1 MWKRSI
7 TDKLHSQAC
16 AVCATYLL
24 AGTARLPALRGGA
37 CPGERTPGLSP
48 GRASRETRCEG
59 VSSALESR
67 LSKAPCTPVLMPAG
81 SLPGP
86 PGSGVTS
93 PARRNRTRSINWLS
107 PADVPDV
114 SETAAVMVIA
124 AAKSKAVHLCRWI
137 NNFRAARF
145 SERARTALDSL
156 ALISPVRRERSF
168 CSVILRC
175 ERSEPRRTTAQA
187 HRLPPFEARCFAPS
201 TSG

>member
-1 MWKRSI
+1 MTKENPFSRRDCVRGLPSQRSARRKKGGEAPKDASHPLSAPI
-7 TDKLHSQAC
+7 LLEGRRCGSGPLQTSLHSQAC

-37 CPGERTPGLSP
+37 CPGERTPELSP

-145 SERARTALDSL
+145 SEKG
-156 ALISPVRRERSF
+156 
-168 CSVILRC
+168 
-175 ERSEPRRTTAQA
+175 A
-187 HRLPPFEARCFAPS
+187 HRA
-201 TSG
+201 